1 MAASLSLSE
10 WRQGDRGDSFVCLVS
25 EIFERLVFR
34 TFTRLLDVS
43 RPFRGVRGIV
53 CIDMIAVST

>member
-10 WRQGDRGDSFVCLVS
+10 WQGDRGDSFVCLFS